1 MENER
6 PLFKRKKD
14 CDKYFSCCMSLVPSV
29 CLSPDWALKKL
40 NEALWSFL
48 WGSKKDPVKRAVVRL
63 PFELGGLQ
71 IVDLEKKSQDI
82 KMTWIAKL
90 FDENCPG
97 KFKHTMIEILN
108 QYKEAN
114 FGKNV
119 FKLFLS
125 SYYIRQLPQ
134 FYSKLLITWVIFR
147 KTDGVN
153 LIL

>member
-1 MENER
+1 MRDLSLNG
-6 PLFKRKKD
+6 KKTVINI
-14 CDKYFSCCMSLVPSV
+14 LAAT
-29 CLSPDWALKKL
+29 CLWSPAYVYHLLDWALKRS

-48 WGSKKDPVKRAVVRL
+48 WRSIKDPVKRVVVKL

-71 IVDLEKKSQDI
+71 IVDLEKKSQAI

-90 FDENCPG
+90 FDKSCPG
-97 KFKHTMIEILN
+97 KFKHAMIEIFN

-119 FKLFLS
+119 LKLFLS

-134 FYSKLLITWVIFR
+134 FYSKLLITWV
-147 KTDGVN
+147 D
-153 LIL
+153 IL